1 MAVLRNATAV
11 ADSLGLRF
19 SVDTRTYWPNFP
31 VPACGPPA
39 CDQQAWRPAHEI
51 LMETVGEV
59 VLNPQCHFTSLIP
72 TSRASVHSYVK
83 P

>member
-1 MAVLRNATAV
+1 
-11 ADSLGLRF
+11 
-19 SVDTRTYWPNFP
+19 

-72 TSRASVHSYVK
+72 SLCDVHSYVK